1 MPSIEPAIAEGRRAR
16 AAREDRVSESDVLGK
31 ESELRGED
39 TEPDTKQT
47 KKERLL
53 VRVFINVFL
62 FFTELSGCTERL

>member
-16 AAREDRVSESDVLGK
+16 AAGEDRVSESDVLGK

-47 KKERLL
+47 RKRGCWF
-53 VRVFINVFL
+53 VFSSMFFF